1 MPDTMLPKA
10 PPKAQPLRPLPAR
23 RTAAAADGAAFPVV
37 ALGASAGGLEACI
50 KLLDAL
56 PAQTGMA
63 FILVQHLDPTH
74 RSLLV
79 ELLAEHTRL
88 AVVQAADG
96 MPVEPEHLYVIPP
109 GAYLSVRAGALRLS
123 PPEMRGGA
131 PRGARLPFDVL
142 LHALAEEY
150 GARAACVV
158 LSGSGTDGTAGLQA
172 VNAAGGRVVVQDPA
186 EADYDGMPRS
196 AIATGLVDAVA
207 PAAGIL
213 AALSANAAAH
223 AAETPPG
230 PAPDGPSSPGGMP
243 SGEAPPGEALLESA
257 PGAAASDPLSQV
269 IALLRARTRHDF
281 TPYKPGTLE
290 RRIER
295 RMEMASLGRKGM
307 GRYLNLL
314 RRDAGE
320 LDLLA
325 KDLLIHVTSFFRDP
339 AAYACLAETVI
350 PALLHGRPADQPL
363 RIWVAGCSTG
373 EEAYSIVMLFR
384 EAMAAQRGGAE
395 DAAGAEVKLQVFASD
410 VDADA
415 MAVARE
421 GLYPAAIA
429 AEVSPERLARFF
441 SKEDGHGYRVLP
453 ELRGAVVFTVQD
465 LLSDPPFSRLDLVSC
480 RNLMIYL
487 GAEAQAK
494 AATLFH
500 FALKE
505 GGFLLLGSAETVSEG
520 DGRFRMAQKSARLY
534 RHVGPKRPGDLSFAA
549 SVSGADGLRPA
560 RTGSVPASSRPAALA
575 ELCRQTVLDLHAPAA
590 VLCDERHECL
600 YLLGPTDRY
609 LQVPPGQATADLVT
623 MARGAVRTRLRA
635 ALG

>member
-1 MPDTMLPKA
+1 MPDTMPPKA
-10 PPKAQPLRPLPAR
+10 PQKAKPQRPPPAR
-23 RTAAAADGAAFPVV
+23 RTAVAADGAAFPVV

-88 AVVQAADG
+88 TVVQAADG

-158 LSGSGTDGTAGLQA
+158 LSGSGTDGTAGLRA
-172 VNAAGGRVVVQDPA
+172 VSAAGGRVVVQDPA

-243 SGEAPPGEALLESA
+243 SGEAPPGEALPGSA
-257 PGAAASDPLSQV
+257 PSAAASDPLSQV

-295 RMEMASLGRKGM
+295 RMEMASLGRNGM
-307 GRYLNLL
+307 GRYLDLL

-350 PALLHGRPADQPL
+350 PALLQGRPLNQPL
-363 RIWVAGCSTG
+363 RVWVAGCSTG

-395 DAAGAEVKLQVFASD
+395 DTAEARSSCRCLPPTWTRTRWRWRGRACIPRRLPRRCRRSAWPGSSPRRTGTATGCCRSCAAPWCSRCRTCCPTRRSPAWTSC
-410 VDADA
+410 
-415 MAVARE
+415 
-421 GLYPAAIA
+421 PAA
-429 AEVSPERLARFF
+429 
-441 SKEDGHGYRVLP
+441 
-453 ELRGAVVFTVQD
+453 T
-465 LLSDPPFSRLDLVSC
+465 
-480 RNLMIYL
+480 
-487 GAEAQAK
+487 
-494 AATLFH
+494 
-500 FALKE
+500 
-505 GGFLLLGSAETVSEG
+505 
-520 DGRFRMAQKSARLY
+520 
-534 RHVGPKRPGDLSFAA
+534 
-549 SVSGADGLRPA
+549 
-560 RTGSVPASSRPAALA
+560 
-575 ELCRQTVLDLHAPAA
+575 
-590 VLCDERHECL
+590 
-600 YLLGPTDRY
+600 
-609 LQVPPGQATADLVT
+609 
-623 MARGAVRTRLRA
+623 
-635 ALG
+635 